1 MVTLLLVELH
11 NCNKLKLQNQN
22 VNAPCLEYSLSE
34 NVLDKLYEW
43 GTTTGRYS
51 DAVRLELLK
60 LFELLVSHSR
70 HQLLVHE
77 PFLRPLLKLLGSSQD
92 EIYPPDVEKRLVIL
106 LNQLCVLL
114 MQNVDLLDLFF
125 FSTSQHQ
132 QHGKAKYVFFSL
144 FLSHCVTNT
153 FFLQFHYFFTSCSI
167 CASRGFDWTSST
179 RRSPSLYV
187 IVSEK
192 QQYW

>member
-1 MVTLLLVELH
+1 MVQQLDHMVTLLLVELH

-92 EIYPPDVEKRLVIL
+92 EIYPPDLEKRLVIL

-132 QHGKAKYVFFSL
+132 QHGKAKYVIILLLLLFFS
-144 FLSHCVTNT
+144 
-153 FFLQFHYFFTSCSI
+153 I
-167 CASRGFDWTSST
+167 A
-179 RRSPSLYV
+179 
-187 IVSEK
+187 
-192 QQYW
+192 